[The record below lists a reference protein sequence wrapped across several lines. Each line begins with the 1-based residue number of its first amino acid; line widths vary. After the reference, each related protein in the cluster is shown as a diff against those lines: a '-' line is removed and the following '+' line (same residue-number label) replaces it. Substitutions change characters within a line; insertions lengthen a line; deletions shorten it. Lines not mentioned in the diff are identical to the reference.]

1 MKVSTG
7 ANGCDTIGLGHPV
20 MISWPFKTINL
31 KRSSQP
37 LPGSFCWLY
46 WSNEKMGNAC
56 QAAWSQ
62 MSLFDCIKSDQ
73 MLGTKFLIHR
83 LGLSCWIMVWKA
95 RAAKHCNV
103 RIACKRSWMSGAW
116 RILRN
121 VKAEARMIVNDCH
134 GKYVMKVVRSFE
146 FVWMIWN
153 DCVWTPKIFPLCSL
167 LCSSIDGQFAPCF
180 VPASSLTEQNSYLVP
195 IFLKGPVVDNLA
207 RF

>member
-1 MKVSTG
+1 MHAKQHDRKCPDLIASRAT
-7 ANGCDTIGLGHPV
+7 
-20 MISWPFKTINL
+20 K
-31 KRSSQP
+31 
-37 LPGSFCWLY
+37 CW
-46 WSNEKMGNAC
+46 
-56 QAAWSQ
+56 
-62 MSLFDCIKSDQ
+62 
-73 MLGTKFLIHR
+73 GTKFLIHR

-134 GKYVMKVVRSFE
+134 GKYVMKVVRRLWIRRNDMEWLCLNSKDISTVLTAM
-146 FVWMIWN
+146 FVHWWSVCAMF
-153 DCVWTPKIFPLCSL
+153 C
-167 LCSSIDGQFAPCF
+167 
-180 VPASSLTEQNSYLVP
+180 PASSLTEQNSYLVP